1 MLRSRFRGEDTFFF
15 NRLLNVVFKHSL
27 SAFNVENVEK
37 PVDKRIEALRFLTPE
52 TVKRF
57 YSFYCEY
64 FHLSYIQIVIN
75 SDTDIIIFSK
85 ES

>member
-1 MLRSRFRGEDTFFF
+1 MLRDFSGSEDTFFF
-15 NRLLNVVFKHSL
+15 NRLLNVVFKHSTA
-27 SAFNVENVEK
+27 AFNVESVEK

-75 SDTDIIIFSK
+75 YDTDIIIFSK